1 MIDEYSE
8 NKYIKSVISIPAN
21 ASSKELIM
29 TIEKVLHTQN
39 LLSNNEIFVSPIY
52 EVLKN
57 FAENFS
63 KPVTLT
69 FVFDSGQVK
78 SGETVAIFYYDEVN
92 KSWVKVNGGKINGNH
107 IAADVDHFTKFAVL
121 VVDQATGL
129 PVTNSSTEQ
138 TTEAGFSDIS
148 GHWAEANIKRAVSEG
163 IVKGYTDGTFKPNA
177 TVTRA
182 EFAVMLMNALKPA
195 GNGVELGFT
204 DTIPAWAEKSIAQA
218 LEAKIIR
225 GYEDVTFRP
234 AASITRSELAVM
246 IARAAGVDLT
256 TAVSTGFADDREIP
270 SWAQGAVAAMKK
282 LSIVSGRNGNV
293 FAPNETAT
301 RAEAVTIIMNLLQT
315 KS

>member
-8 NKYIKSVISIPAN
+8 NKYIKSVISTPAN

-52 EVLKN
+52 KVLKN

-92 KSWVKVNGGKINGNH
+92 KSWVKVNGGKINGNR

-148 GHWAEANIKRAVSEG
+148 GHWAEANIKRSGE
-163 IVKGYTDGTFKPNA
+163 
-177 TVTRA
+177 R
-182 EFAVMLMNALKPA
+182 
-195 GNGVELGFT
+195 
-204 DTIPAWAEKSIAQA
+204 
-218 LEAKIIR
+218 R
-225 GYEDVTFRP
+225 
-234 AASITRSELAVM
+234 
-246 IARAAGVDLT
+246 
-256 TAVSTGFADDREIP
+256 DR
-270 SWAQGAVAAMKK
+270 
-282 LSIVSGRNGNV
+282 
-293 FAPNETAT
+293 
-301 RAEAVTIIMNLLQT
+301 
-315 KS
+315 